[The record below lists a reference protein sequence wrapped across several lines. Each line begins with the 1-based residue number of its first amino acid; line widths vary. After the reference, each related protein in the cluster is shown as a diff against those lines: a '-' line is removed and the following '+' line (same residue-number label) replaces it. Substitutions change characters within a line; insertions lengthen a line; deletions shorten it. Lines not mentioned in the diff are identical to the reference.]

1 MDRPAGLAKGG
12 GWLPGRLPAMSSLVP
27 IVQAAGPELP
37 VPGPVIGLLAF
48 VILLI
53 LLAITLAIGKGRPH
67 S

>member
-1 MDRPAGLAKGG
+1 
-12 GWLPGRLPAMSSLVP
+12 MSSLVP

-37 VPGPVIGLLAF
+37 VPGPVIGLIAF